1 MLVHITYVNS
11 NEIFSSSGEGQERV
25 RLRVRKV
32 GVRLGR
38 ALRTEISK
46 IKLKT

>member
-25 RLRVRKV
+25 RLKV
-32 GVRLGR
+32 GVRLGP
-38 ALRTEISK
+38 ALRTERSK
-46 IKLKT
+46 IKSKT